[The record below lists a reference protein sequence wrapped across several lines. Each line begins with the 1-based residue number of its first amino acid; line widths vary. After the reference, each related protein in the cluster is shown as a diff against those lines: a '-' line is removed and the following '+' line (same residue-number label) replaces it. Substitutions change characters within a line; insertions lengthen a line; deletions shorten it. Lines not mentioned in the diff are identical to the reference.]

1 MKSKY
6 EVFELRECISVFQ
19 VRSNLILWTAINLIF
34 NLIFVFGVFAD
45 VAEVNAIGVHEFVLF
60 VSVIVPGFGL
70 LFPGNIWACRKTP
83 GDKPSDEGD
92 TQAHGKSQGLESNM
106 VP

>member
-1 MKSKY
+1 MLLFSY
-6 EVFELRECISVFQ
+6 PSAQLYLAIAELS
-19 VRSNLILWTAINLIF
+19 LAIAKLIF

-45 VAEVNAIGVHEFVLF
+45 VAEVNAVGVHEFVLF

-70 LFPGNIWACRKTP
+70 LFPGNIWACRETP

-92 TQAHGKSQGLESNM
+92 AQAHGKSQGLESNM